1 MSDPYPPIGDY
12 ALIGDCHSV
21 ALVSRSGSIDWACFP
36 RIDAASC
43 FGRRLDWEGG
53 GHCSIEPV
61 DNGVEVLRSYLEDTL
76 VLTTTFRTGDGE
88 CMIYDCFTMHRGGA
102 HKPRAQLLRIVEGVR
117 GRMELRVRIAPRFD
131 YGDTKAWVR
140 QHGQR
145 LYSAIG
151 GADALVL
158 SGDID
163 LDISDD
169 RHELAATVSARAGER
184 IRLSIRSAHSA
195 AIDPAPPDPAPPEE
209 LDKRLDETVKWW
221 RRWSGKGRL
230 DGPDGTAAKRSAI
243 VLKALTNA
251 PTGAVAAAPTTSLP
265 EAIGQ
270 GRNWDYRY
278 SWIRDAH
285 ITVRSLGELGF
296 DAEADG
302 FRRFVERSAA
312 GSAENLQIMYGVGGE
327 RRLVEMQLDHLEGYR
342 HSPPV
347 RLGNAAA
354 QQLQLDVYGYLL
366 ELAWRWHERGSSPD
380 DDYWR
385 FLLSLVDAAAERW
398 PEPDQGIWEM
408 RGEPRHFVHSK
419 AMCWVALDRGLRLAD
434 SCMRRAPTKRW
445 RAARDEIR
453 ASVEDNGWDSERG
466 TYVQSYGSTDT
477 DAALLLLPT
486 FDFIAFD
493 DERMVGTTDA
503 VWKELDEGDGL
514 LRRYRGTDSLEGDE
528 GVFIACSFWLV
539 ECLAH
544 QRRMDEAR
552 TVFDR
557 AAATANDLG
566 LFSEEFDVRK
576 NELLGNFPQ
585 GISHFSHIAAAVAM
599 RLGEEAPS

>member
-1 MSDPYPPIGDY
+1 VSTSYPPIGDY

-21 ALVSRSGSIDWACFP
+21 ALVSRTASVDWACFP

-43 FGRRLDWEGG
+43 FGRLLDWAGG
-53 GHCSIEPV
+53 GHCGIEPV
-61 DNGVEVLRSYLEDTL
+61 DRDVELLRSYLDDTL
-76 VLTTTFRTGDGE
+76 VLTTTFRTGEGE
-88 CMIYDCFTMHRGGA
+88 CVVYDCFTMRKGGA

-117 GRMELRVRIAPRFD
+117 GRIELAVHIAPRFD

-151 GADALVL
+151 GADALVI

-163 LDISDD
+163 LDISEHH
-169 RHELAATVSARAGER
+169 HELEATVSARAGER
-184 IRLSIRSAHSA
+184 IRLSIRAADSA
-195 AIDPAPPDPAPPEE
+195 AIDPAPPHPAPPEE
-209 LDKRLDETVKWW
+209 LDKRLDETIRWW
-221 RRWSGKGRL
+221 RRWSGKARL
-230 DGPDGTAAKRSAI
+230 TGPDSTAAKRSAI

-265 EAIGQ
+265 EVIGQ

-278 SWIRDAH
+278 SWIRDAQ
-285 ITVRSLGELGF
+285 ITVRSLSELGF
-296 DAEADG
+296 EAEADG
-302 FRRFVERSAA
+302 FRRFVERTAA

-327 RRLVEMQLDHLEGYR
+327 RRLAEMELDHLEGYR
-342 HSPPV
+342 GSSPV

-354 QQLQLDVYGYLL
+354 KQLQLDVYGYLL
-366 ELAWRWHERGSSPD
+366 QLAWQWHQRGSSPD

-385 FLLSLVDAAAERW
+385 FLVSVVDAAAERW
-398 PEPDQGIWEM
+398 AEPDQGIWEM

-419 AMCWVALDRGLRLAD
+419 AMCWVAVDRGLRLAD
-434 SCMRRAPTKRW
+434 ASMRRAPTKRW
-445 RAARDEIR
+445 RATRDAIR
-453 ASVEDNGWDSERG
+453 ASVEENGWDSARR

-477 DAALLLLPT
+477 DASLLLLPI
-486 FDFIAFD
+486 FDYIAYD
-493 DERMVGTTDA
+493 DERMVGTTNA

-514 LRRYRGTDSLEGDE
+514 LRRYRGADSLEGDE

-544 QRRMDEAR
+544 QGRSEEAR
-552 TVFDR
+552 AVFDR
-557 AAATANDLG
+557 AAATANDVG
-566 LFSEEFDVRK
+566 LFSEEFDVA
-576 NELLGNFPQ
+576 NNVLLGNFPQ

-599 RLGEEAPS
+599 RSVEEAPS